1 MGTRAAI
8 ISGVTGQDGSYL
20 AEFLLAKGY
29 DVYGLVRY
37 ASEQKRE
44 RIDHIQ
50 GLKIVRG
57 DLTDSPRLATIIRDV
72 AAGDYERIEVY
83 NLAAQSHVKVS
94 FEQPEFTANVD
105 AIGVV
110 RWLESI
116 RLSGY
121 PLDRFRFYQAG
132 TSEMFGKV
140 VEIPQTETTPFYPR
154 SPYGCAK
161 LFGYW
166 ITKNYRES
174 YGMYACSGILFNHES
189 ERRGEE
195 FVTRKITK
203 AIGARQFPIVLGN
216 LDAKRDWGHAQDYVE
231 GMWHI
236 MQQDT
241 PDDYILSTGETH
253 SVREFVE
260 VAFERIGKRIEWH
273 GSGDS
278 EYGTD
283 LITGDTLVRI
293 SPDFYRPAEVDHLIG
308 DSTKAQKAFGWSP
321 KVSFTQLVHRMVDND
336 SVLSTEGRKSFQA

>member
-1 MGTRAAI
+1 MSRAAI
-8 ISGVTGQDGSYL
+8 ISGAAGQDGSYL

-29 DVYGLVRY
+29 DVYGVVRY
-37 ASEQKRE
+37 ASENKRE

-50 GLKIVRG
+50 GLKIIRG
-57 DLTDSPRLATIIRDV
+57 DLTDSSRLVTVIRDV
-72 AAGDYERIEVY
+72 AARDYERIEVY

-105 AIGVV
+105 ALGVL

-140 VEIPQTETTPFYPR
+140 LETPQTESTPFYPR

-161 LFGYW
+161 VFGYW

-174 YGMYACSGILFNHES
+174 YGMYACNGVLFNHES

-203 AIGARQFPIVLGN
+203 AIGTRQFPIVLGN

-241 PDDYILSTGETH
+241 PDDYVLSTGETH

-260 VAFERIGKRIEWH
+260 VALERIGKRIEWH

-283 LITGDTLVRI
+283 LITGDVLVRI
-293 SPDFYRPAEVDHLIG
+293 SPEFYRPAEVDYLIG
-308 DSTKAQKAFGWSP
+308 DSTKARKAFGWAP

-336 SVLSTEGRKSFQA
+336 SVPTKV

>member
-1 MGTRAAI
+1 MSSKAAI

-20 AEFLLAKGY
+20 AEFLISKGY

-37 ASEQKRE
+37 TSEHKRE
-44 RIDHIQ
+44 RIDHIK
-50 GLKIVRG
+50 GLKIIRG
-57 DLTDSPRLATIIRDV
+57 DLTDSPRLSTIVRDV
-72 AAGDYERIEVY
+72 AAGNYERIEIY

-94 FEQPEFTANVD
+94 FEQPEYTANVD
-105 AIGVV
+105 AIGTL

-116 RLSGY
+116 RLSGH

-140 VEIPQTETTPFYPR
+140 TETPQRETTPFYPR

-174 YGMYACSGILFNHES
+174 YGMYACTGILFNHES

-203 AIGARQFPIVLGN
+203 AIGKRDFPIVLGN

-231 GMWHI
+231 GMWQM
-236 MQQDT
+236 MQQDK
-241 PDDYILSTGETH
+241 PDDYVLATGETH

-260 VAFERIGKRIEWH
+260 VALRHIGKHIEWQ
-273 GSGDS
+273 GSGDN
-278 EYGTD
+278 EFGTD
-283 LITGDTLVRI
+283 LITGDVLVSI
-293 SPDFYRPAEVDHLIG
+293 SPEFYRPAEVDHLIG
-308 DSTKAQKAFGWSP
+308 DSYKARKAFGWDP
-321 KVSFTQLVHRMVDND
+321 KVSFTELVHRMVENDN
-336 SVLSTEGRKSFQA
+336 LN

>member
-1 MGTRAAI
+1 MSRAAI

-20 AEFLLAKGY
+20 AEFLLTKGY

-72 AAGDYERIEVY
+72 ASGDYERIEVY

-121 PLDRFRFYQAG
+121 PIDRFRFYQAG

-140 VEIPQTETTPFYPR
+140 AEIPQRETTPFYPR

-161 LFGYW
+161 VFGYW

-174 YGMYACSGILFNHES
+174 YGMYACNGILFNHES

-203 AIGARQFPIVLGN
+203 AIGAHQFPIVLGN

-231 GMWHI
+231 GMWNI
-236 MQQDT
+236 VQQNT
-241 PDDYILSTGETH
+241 PDDYILATGETH

-260 VAFERIGKRIEWH
+260 VAFDHVGKRIEWH
-273 GSGDS
+273 GSGDT

-283 LITGDTLVRI
+283 VLTGEVLVRV
-293 SPDFYRPAEVDHLIG
+293 SPEFYRPAEVDLLIG
-308 DSTKAQKAFGWSP
+308 DATKAREEFGWAP
-321 KVSFTQLVHRMVDND
+321 KVSFTELVHRMVDSD
-336 SVLSTEGRKSFQA
+336 ST

>member
-1 MGTRAAI
+1 MGSKAAI

-20 AEFLLAKGY
+20 AEFLLTKGY

-37 ASEQKRE
+37 SSEHKRE

-50 GLKIVRG
+50 GLKIIRG
-57 DLTDSPRLATIIRDV
+57 DITDSPRLATIIRDV
-72 AAGDYERIEVY
+72 ADGHYERIEVY

-105 AIGVV
+105 AVGVV
-110 RWLESI
+110 RWLEAI
-116 RLSGY
+116 RLSGH
-121 PLDRFRFYQAG
+121 PIDRFRFYQAG

-140 VEIPQTETTPFYPR
+140 HEVPQTESTPFYPR

-174 YGMYACSGILFNHES
+174 YGMYACTGILFNHES

-231 GMWHI
+231 GMWNI
-236 MQQDT
+236 VQQDT
-241 PDDYILSTGETH
+241 PDDYILATGETH

-260 VAFERIGKRIEWH
+260 VAFDHIGKRIEWH
-273 GSGDS
+273 GSGDN

-283 LITGDTLVRI
+283 LITGETLVRV
-293 SPDFYRPAEVDHLIG
+293 SPEFYRPAEVDLLIG
-308 DSTKAQKAFGWSP
+308 DPSKAREAFGWSP
-321 KVSFTQLVHRMVDND
+321 KVSFVELVHRMVDSD
-336 SVLSTEGRKSFQA
+336 RQV

>member
-1 MGTRAAI
+1 MTRAAI

-20 AEFLLAKGY
+20 AEFLLEKGY

-37 ASEQKRE
+37 ASENKRE

-50 GLKIVRG
+50 GIKIIRG
-57 DLTDSPRLATIIRDV
+57 DLTDSPRLSTIVRDV
-72 AAGDYERIEVY
+72 SASDYDRIEIY

-105 AIGVV
+105 ALGPL
-110 RWLESI
+110 RWLEAI

-121 PLDRFRFYQAG
+121 PIERFRFYQAG

-140 VEIPQTETTPFYPR
+140 HEIPQRETTPFYPR

-161 LFGYW
+161 VYGHW

-174 YGMYACSGILFNHES
+174 YGIYACSGILFNHES

-203 AIGARQFPIVLGN
+203 AIGKKEFPIILGN
-216 LDAKRDWGHAQDYVE
+216 LDAKRDWGHAQDYVR
-231 GMWHI
+231 GMWEI
-236 MQQDT
+236 LQLDT
-241 PDDYILSTGETH
+241 PDDYVLSTGETH

-260 VAFERIGKRIEWH
+260 VAFETVGRKVTWH
-273 GSGDS
+273 GSGDT

-283 LITGDTLVRI
+283 GEQVLVRV
-293 SPDFYRPAEVDHLIG
+293 SPEFYRPAEIDILVG
-308 DSTKAQKAFGWSP
+308 DSTKAREAFGWKP
-321 KVSFTQLVHRMVDND
+321 TISFRELVERMVFND
-336 SVLSTEGRKSFQA
+336 HVKKGCCE

>member
-1 MGTRAAI
+1 MNRAAI

-20 AEFLLAKGY
+20 AELLLAKGY

-37 ASEQKRE
+37 SSEHKRE

-50 GLKIVRG
+50 GLKVIRG
-57 DLTDSPRLATIIRDV
+57 DLTDSPRLSTIIRDV
-72 AAGDYERIEVY
+72 AACDYERIEIY

-94 FEQPEFTANVD
+94 FEQPEFTANVNSV
-105 AIGVV
+105 GVL

-140 VEIPQTETTPFYPR
+140 REIPQTESTPFHPR
-154 SPYGCAK
+154 SPYGCSK
-161 LFGYW
+161 IFGYW

-174 YGMYACSGILFNHES
+174 YGMYACNGILFNHES

-203 AIGARQFPIVLGN
+203 AIGKREFPIVLGN
-216 LDAKRDWGHAQDYVE
+216 LDAKRDWGHAEDYVE
-231 GMWHI
+231 GMWRM
-236 MQQDT
+236 MQQNI
-241 PDDYILSTGETH
+241 PDDYVLSTGETH

-260 VAFERIGKRIEWH
+260 LALLYIGKRIEWH
-273 GSGDS
+273 GSGDA

-283 LITGDTLVRI
+283 LLTGEVLVRI
-293 SPDFYRPAEVDHLIG
+293 SPEFYRPAEVDILIG
-308 DSTKAQKAFGWSP
+308 DSSKAREAFGWAP
-321 KVSFTQLVHRMVDND
+321 KVSFQDLVQRMVRND
-336 SVLSTEGRKSFQA
+336 YV

>member
-1 MGTRAAI
+1 MSRAAI

-20 AEFLLAKGY
+20 AEFLLTKGY

-37 ASEQKRE
+37 ASENKRE

-50 GLKIVRG
+50 GLKIIRG
-57 DLTDSPRLATIIRDV
+57 DLTDSSRLATIIRDV

-94 FEQPEFTANVD
+94 FEQPEFTANVNS
-105 AIGVV
+105 IGVL

-140 VEIPQTETTPFYPR
+140 LETPQTETTPFYPR

-161 LFGYW
+161 VFGYW

-174 YGMYACSGILFNHES
+174 YGMYACNGILFNHES

-203 AIGARQFPIVLGN
+203 AVGARQFPIVLGN

-231 GMWHI
+231 GMWNI
-236 MQQDT
+236 VQQNV
-241 PDDYILSTGETH
+241 PDDYVLSTGETH

-260 VAFERIGKRIEWH
+260 LAFEYIGKRIEWH

-283 LITGDTLVRI
+283 LITGDVLVRI
-293 SPDFYRPAEVDHLIG
+293 SPEFYRPAEVDHLIG
-308 DSTKAQKAFGWSP
+308 DSTKAQKAFGWAP
-321 KVSFTQLVHRMVDND
+321 KVSFQDLVQRMVRND
-336 SVLSTEGRKSFQA
+336 YV

>member
-1 MGTRAAI
+1 MSRAAI

-20 AEFLLAKGY
+20 AELLLSKGY

-37 ASEQKRE
+37 SSEHKRE

-50 GLKIVRG
+50 GLKIIRG

-72 AAGDYERIEVY
+72 ASGDYERIEIY

-121 PLDRFRFYQAG
+121 PIDRFRFYQAG

-140 VEIPQTETTPFYPR
+140 AEIPQRETTPFYPR
-154 SPYGCAK
+154 SPYGCSK
-161 LFGYW
+161 VFGYW

-174 YGMYACSGILFNHES
+174 YGMYACNGILFNHES

-203 AIGARQFPIVLGN
+203 AIGAHQFPIVLGN

-231 GMWHI
+231 GMWNI
-236 MQQDT
+236 VQQNN
-241 PDDYILSTGETH
+241 PDDYILATGETH

-260 VAFERIGKRIEWH
+260 VAFDHIGKRIEWH
-273 GSGDS
+273 DSGDT

-283 LITGDTLVRI
+283 VLTGEVLVRV
-293 SPDFYRPAEVDHLIG
+293 SPDFYRPAEVDLLIG
-308 DSTKAQKAFGWSP
+308 DATKAREEFGWAP
-321 KVSFTQLVHRMVDND
+321 KVSFTELVHRMVDSD
-336 SVLSTEGRKSFQA
+336 ST

>member
-1 MGTRAAI
+1 MSRAAI

-20 AEFLLAKGY
+20 AEFLLSKGY

-37 ASEQKRE
+37 ASEHKRE

-50 GLKIVRG
+50 GLKIIRG

-140 VEIPQTETTPFYPR
+140 AEIPQRETTPFYPR

-161 LFGYW
+161 VFGYW

-174 YGMYACSGILFNHES
+174 YGMYACNGILFNHES

-216 LDAKRDWGHAQDYVE
+216 LDAKRDWGHAKDYVE

-236 MQQDT
+236 MQQNT
-241 PDDYILSTGETH
+241 PDDYVLATGETH

-260 VAFERIGKRIEWH
+260 VAFEHVGKRIEWH

-283 LITGDTLVRI
+283 VLTGEVLVRV
-293 SPDFYRPAEVDHLIG
+293 SPEFYRPAEVDLLIG
-308 DSTKAQKAFGWSP
+308 DATKAREAFGWEP
-321 KVSFTQLVHRMVDND
+321 KVSFVELVHRMVDSD
-336 SVLSTEGRKSFQA
+336 ST